1 LTDYAQLYEKL
12 YTIRCFENLLLDKFS
27 SGIFPGTTHTSL
39 GHEANAVGV
48 LSHAQENDVVVSNHR
63 CHGHF
68 LAYGGDPT
76 ALFAELMGKPGGVCG
91 GVGGSQHLH
100 WRNFYSNGIQGGTL
114 AMAAGMAF
122 AEKRAGRDAIVF
134 DFMGDGTLGEG
145 VVYECLNMISLWSL
159 PILIVLENNHIAQT
173 TPTEMAVAGSMT
185 ARFEAFGIPTTHLD
199 TYDVTEILPVAGE
212 LTRIVRRE
220 SRPQAL
226 VLETARLGTH
236 SKGDDT
242 RDAMEVEQLWA
253 LRDPVEFVSLFMT
266 DFERTPI
273 QFRVMDRIQAAFEA
287 ALAME
292 GRPA

>member
-12 YTIRCFENLLLDKFS
+12 YTIRCFENLLLDEFS
-27 SGIFPGTTHTSL
+27 KGIFPGTTHTSL

-76 ALFAELMGKPGGVCG
+76 ALYAELMGKPGGVCG

-145 VVYECLNMISLWSL
+145 IVYECLNMISLWSL

-173 TPTEMAVAGSMT
+173 TPTDLAVAGSIP

-226 VLETARLGTH
+226 VIETARLGTH
-236 SKGDDT
+236 SKSDDT
-242 RDAMEVEQLWA
+242 RDPKEVELLWT
-253 LRDPVEFVSLFMT
+253 LRDPVEFIGLFMT

-273 QFRVMDRIQAAFEA
+273 QFRVMDQIQAAFEA
-287 ALAME
+287 ALAMG